1 MSTDGVSRLS
11 HIIPYNQ
18 LFNEYGW
25 TALERGMAEGVG
37 FEPTVRKA
45 HNGFRDRS
53 IYCKLL
59 LLLLYFNLLV
69 GMLVGKTNESEIS

>member
-1 MSTDGVSRLS
+1 MLY
-11 HIIPYNQ
+11 PEKQLYNND
-18 LFNEYGW
+18 L
-25 TALERGMAEGVG
+25 MVAEGVG
-37 FEPTVRKA
+37 FEPTVPIR